1 MYVTVSAINRTSDKM
16 MDYST
21 ARSGSAGDGRLSK
34 RSNRLAVY
42 IINSTLI
49 TIYTKMAGFHPHMP
63 ATRYSVVAKT
73 LGASMWFWVMYKA
86 KEEGPV
92 VLVRYLSLLFLSY
105 RTRSDVQEF
114 AGAMARQGRNRN
126 RTSNGRLYLHSA

>member
-1 MYVTVSAINRTSDKM
+1 MDCSTVGLALSPEM
-16 MDYST
+16 
-21 ARSGSAGDGRLSK
+21 GDFQRDRIRLE
-34 RSNRLAVY
+34 VY

-92 VLVRYLSLLFLSY
+92 VLVRYFTPPIPQLQ
-105 RTRSDVQEF
+105 DPE
-114 AGAMARQGRNRN
+114 
-126 RTSNGRLYLHSA
+126 